1 MITFTDGSSINLDF
15 LNGLLDEVLK
25 LIIILNIDIS
35 SVEVLVVLSLNHGP
49 DSFLTLKQ
57 ILNNIIHNVD
67 ACQGQA
73 RFIGTHKASVASK
86 FLEGDLPMHVEPQ
99 LVFIF
104 ELITFRDTY
113 IELRGLGRLN
123 EHFKVG
129 LKKLHNLSTLMT
141 GMLIHHKNRL
151 FSTIDILE

>member
-73 RFIGTHKASVASK
+73 RFIGTH
-86 FLEGDLPMHVEPQ
+86 VEPQ